1 MEPQSPPELQTRAAR
16 ALAGLNDDARGA
28 EVVRRWRHYSAEVK
42 GITLDM
48 LLRDLGFHELL
59 VTALENGDLGVG
71 ELNLDLEQR
80 RRLLRR
86 STADIQQRAAAFFGD
101 HEFSNRG
108 AVVDEWLPVVLA
120 ERGDADR
127 GGEHFQAL
135 CAQCHHFRGE
145 GYPVG
150 PDLGMAFTKGKED
163 LLTSILD
170 PNAAMAPEYANYLV
184 ETSRGVLLNGIIAG
198 ETASSVTL
206 ARANGETDTIL
217 RSEIRDIRTEGLS
230 LMPDG
235 LEQGLGAADLADLLG
250 YLQQHSH

>member
-1 MEPQSPPELQTRAAR
+1 
-16 ALAGLNDDARGA
+16 
-28 EVVRRWRHYSAEVK
+28 
-42 GITLDM
+42 
-48 LLRDLGFHELL
+48 
-59 VTALENGDLGVG
+59 
-71 ELNLDLEQR
+71 
-80 RRLLRR
+80 
-86 STADIQQRAAAFFGD
+86 
-101 HEFSNRG
+101 
-108 AVVDEWLPVVLA
+108 
-120 ERGDADR
+120 
-127 GGEHFQAL
+127 
-135 CAQCHHFRGE
+135 
-145 GYPVG
+145 
-150 PDLGMAFTKGKED
+150 MAFTKGKED

-184 ETSRGVLLNGIIAG
+184 ETSDGVLLNGIIAG